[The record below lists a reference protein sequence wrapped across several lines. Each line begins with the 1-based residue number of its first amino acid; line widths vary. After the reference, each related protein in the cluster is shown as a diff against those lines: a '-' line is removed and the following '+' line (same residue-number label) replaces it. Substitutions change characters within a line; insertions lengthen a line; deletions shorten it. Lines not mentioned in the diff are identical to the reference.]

1 MLKLT
6 KPVAIAIQASLGI
19 ALSAPLAATA
29 LAEGASANAA
39 TQNQATPTFRGGD
52 LVRLRS
58 GGPVMT
64 VKSVHGNWVICTWW
78 NEAFGQFRTVQQH
91 AERSAYPP
99 EHIHHLVEHILMLGR
114 HVGPGDDWWD
124 AWHVRLRQFIAA

>member
-29 LAEGASANAA
+29 LAEGASAAM
-39 TQNQATPTFRGGD
+39 QNQATPTFRGGD

-64 VKSVHGNWVICTWW
+64 VKSVHGNWVI
-78 NEAFGQFRTVQQH
+78 
-91 AERSAYPP
+91 
-99 EHIHHLVEHILMLGR
+99 
-114 HVGPGDDWWD
+114 
-124 AWHVRLRQFIAA
+124 